1 MIYTYI
7 SDTAANTPEKTAVIQ
22 ANKYTTYRELDAG
35 ISLFA
40 YFLAGNGMQPGN
52 RVGFLGENS
61 MEYIISCFGVQKAG
75 GIFVPLNPRCSSHEV
90 KKVIYNCT
98 PTTLV
103 VEKKYIKLAL
113 ESVTEAVFIK
123 SVVIVGVQNIQGF
136 KGSISKLVKMPSHI
150 EYYSFE
156 RILSNDCSN
165 GTFPTVKGEDIAS
178 IIYTSGTTGNPK
190 GVVLTHNNF
199 AANAESIVRYLR
211 LTGDDRA
218 MVVLPFYYSY
228 GTSLLTTHMMV
239 GGSLVL
245 ENSLMY
251 PNVVLERMIEESV
264 TGFAGVPSTFAILL
278 NRSKIRDYR
287 FPALRYMTQA
297 GGPMSPR
304 HAKELS
310 EVQPDTEIFIMY
322 GQTEATARLTYLDP
336 KDLFRKPGSIGKA
349 IPGVDLDLVR
359 ENGELAGAGEEGE
372 IVVKGKNIMPG
383 YWNNPEETRKVLNDG
398 KLFTGDLARV
408 DDEGYLYI
416 ISRRSDMI
424 KSGAHRISPKEIEEI
439 ILEMPEVHEVAV
451 LGIEDDIL
459 GEAIKA
465 AIVLNDG
472 LKMEVRKVQRHC
484 SKKLASF
491 KIPKE
496 VVFVGELPKTSS
508 GKVRKHML
516 RKRNSL
522 VPFFTDRFK

>member
-7 SDTAANTPEKTAVIQ
+7 SDTASNTPEKLAIIQ
-22 ANKYTTYRELDAG
+22 AEKQVTYKELNHGVSVFASFLVRNG
-35 ISLFA
+35 I
-40 YFLAGNGMQPGN
+40 QRGN
-52 RVGFLGENS
+52 RVGFLGDNS

-75 GIFVPLNPRCSSHEV
+75 GIFVPVNPQYSSYEV
-90 KKVIYNCT
+90 KKIIYNCT
-98 PTTLV
+98 PSTLV
-103 VEKKYIKLAL
+103 VEKKHIKAAL
-113 ESVTEAVFIK
+113 EAVSEAAFIK
-123 SVVIVGVQNIQGF
+123 FLVIVGMQDTQGF
-136 KGSISKLVKMPSHI
+136 KESISKRVKVPSHI

-156 RILSNDCSN
+156 SILNNKSSNSI
-165 GTFPTVKGEDIAS
+165 FPMVNGEDIAS
-178 IIYTSGTTGNPK
+178 IIYTSGTTGKPR
-190 GVVLTHNNF
+190 GAALTHNNF
-199 AANAESIVRYLR
+199 AANAESIVKYLR
-211 LTGDDRA
+211 LTGDDRV

-228 GTSLLTTHMMV
+228 GFSLLTTHMMV

-245 ENSLMY
+245 ENSFMY
-251 PNVVLERMIEESV
+251 PNVILEMMVEESV

-297 GGPMSPR
+297 GGPMSPG

-336 KDLFRKPGSIGKA
+336 ADFYRKPGSIGKA
-349 IPGVDLDLVR
+349 IPGVVIELVK

-372 IVVKGKNIMPG
+372 IVVKGKNVMSG
-383 YWNNPEETRKVLNDG
+383 YWNNPEETRKVLNDR
-398 KLFTGDLARV
+398 KLFTGDLARM

-439 ILEMPEVHEVAV
+439 ILEMPEVHEAAV
-451 LGIEDDIL
+451 FGINDEIL

-465 AIVLNDG
+465 AIVLKGG
-472 LKMEVRKVQRHC
+472 LKMEAKWVQRHC

-496 VVFVGELPKTSS
+496 VEFVGELPKTSS
-508 GKVRKHML
+508 GKVQKHL
-516 RKRNSL
+516 CKKL
-522 VPFFTDRFK
+522 TC